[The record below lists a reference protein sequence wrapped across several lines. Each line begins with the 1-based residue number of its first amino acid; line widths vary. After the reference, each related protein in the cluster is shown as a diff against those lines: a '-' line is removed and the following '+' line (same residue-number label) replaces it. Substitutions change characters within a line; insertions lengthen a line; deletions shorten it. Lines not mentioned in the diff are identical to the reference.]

1 MKHLALTFALA
12 GSLALA
18 IPATP
23 LLAANE
29 SAEAIQKA
37 SYAIDIAE
45 DDMRETFGKS
55 GLRNGQFLWKPG
67 ATEVD
72 RIVINLSQQVAYAYD
87 GDDLVAVSTISSGDE
102 KHLSPIGVFSVLEK
116 QRMHRSKKYDDA
128 PMPFMQRITD
138 TGVALH
144 AGQLPGHPASHGC
157 LRLPAAFAA
166 KLFGAT
172 KVGTTVM
179 IAEPDG
185 PMMPSKAKL
194 PSTSWAY
201 NDRD

>member
-1 MKHLALTFALA
+1 MKHLALAFALA

-23 LLAANE
+23 LFAADE

-37 SYAIDIAE
+37 SLATDEAQS
-45 DDMRETFGKS
+45 DMREAFGKS
-55 GLRNGQFLWKPG
+55 SLKNGQFLWKEG
-67 ATEVD
+67 ANEVN
-72 RIVINLSQQVAYAYD
+72 RVVINLSDQLAYAYD
-87 GDDLVAVSTISSGDE
+87 GDDLVGVSTISSGDE

-128 PMPFMQRITD
+128 PMPFMQRITNS
-138 TGVALH
+138 GVALH

-157 LRLPAAFAA
+157 LRLPAGFAA

-185 PMMPSKAKL
+185 PMTPSKSKVSAA
-194 PSTSWAY
+194 SWAY

>member
-1 MKHLALTFALA
+1 MKHLALSIALA

-23 LLAANE
+23 VFAADE

-37 SYAIDIAE
+37 SFATDEAE
-45 DDMRETFGKS
+45 RDMREAFGKS
-55 GLRNGQFLWKPG
+55 GLRNGQFLWKAG
-67 ATEVD
+67 ANEVD
-72 RIVINLSQQVAYAYD
+72 RIVINLSDQIAYAYD
-87 GDDLVAVSTISSGDE
+87 DGELVAVSTISSGDE
-102 KHLSPIGVFSVLEK
+102 KHLSPIGVFSILEK
-116 QRMHRSKKYDDA
+116 QRMHHSKKYDDA

-138 TGVALH
+138 SGVALH

-185 PMMPSKAKL
+185 PMGSHKAA
-194 PSTSWAY
+194 SASWAY